1 MSRALIPTVRPL
13 SRIQARSATPLLRL
27 LPSSEPAAHA
37 SLSSTQTRHSS
48 HSPLGT
54 APAHGR
60 KKVTLNTIQGLYRKN
75 EPITMLTAYDFPSA
89 HVADHA
95 GIDMI
100 LVGDSLAMVGLG
112 MDDTSEVTL
121 DELLVFCRAVA
132 RGARSSF
139 IVSRLLTS
147 CPFHIPW
154 PLLLANKF

>member
-1 MSRALIPTVRPL
+1 
-13 SRIQARSATPLLRL
+13 
-27 LPSSEPAAHA
+27 
-37 SLSSTQTRHSS
+37 
-48 HSPLGT
+48 
-54 APAHGR
+54 
-60 KKVTLNTIQGLYRKN
+60 
-75 EPITMLTAYDFPSA
+75 MLTAYDFPSA

-139 IVSRLLTS
+139 IVSCLLSSCRLLST
-147 CPFHIPW
+147 
-154 PLLLANKF
+154 